1 MRRIRAMTASAFDD
15 PRWAE
20 LTGSYRIPYDPRNAL
35 RSLAQGRNVDAVWQ
49 ELWSELHHQGDVGE
63 ASYAAVPEL
72 VRIHAKRGIADSN
85 TYALVAIIEDARQNP
100 KNPALPPWLKN
111 SYTDALN
118 RLAILGLDDLRDAT
132 DETLVV
138 SIISILAMAKGQSLL
153 GRLAI
158 NFTDDE
164 RRELLAKSGWL

>member
-1 MRRIRAMTASAFDD
+1 MTVFAFDD

-20 LTGSYRIPYDPRNAL
+20 LHGGYRIPYDPRNAL
-35 RSLAQGRNVDAVWQ
+35 RSLAEGRNVDAAWK
-49 ELWSELHHQGDVGE
+49 ELWNELHHQGDVGE

-72 VRIHAKRGIADSN
+72 VRVHAERGIADGN

-100 KNPALPPWLKN
+100 KNPELPSWLKD

-118 RLAILGLDDLRDAT
+118 RLAVLGLHDFRAAT

-138 SIISILAMAKGQSLL
+138 SIIAVLAMAKGQSLL

-158 NFTDDE
+158 YFTDDE
-164 RRELLAKSGWL
+164 RRELLAKAGWL